1 MKPIWKTA
9 LGLAAGL
16 AVAGIAGCVVPC
28 LQPLF
33 EAKDAIFEPAL
44 LGSWRNAKDSNN
56 NRETF
61 TFTRVEAKNE
71 YRILDRQADGRQ
83 ATLTAWLGKIGG
95 RQYLCAALDYDALP
109 ETGRWFAFPPHLLIF
124 RVEQTAPELKLT
136 MLGFEACKKLL
147 TAKPDA
153 IAHVMLKPTG
163 EKEESAVPILTGSTA
178 ELQRFIKD
186 YAESASLFPADTTL
200 TFTRLAKEKP
210 AAAPTAKPLPAAIGG

>member
-1 MKPIWKTA
+1 MKLIWKAA
-9 LGLAAGL
+9 LGVTTSIV
-16 AVAGIAGCVVPC
+16 VAGIAGCVVPC

-56 NRETF
+56 NGETF
-61 TFTRVEAKNE
+61 TFTRNASKNE

-83 ATLTAWLGKIGG
+83 ATLTALLGKVGG

-109 ETGRWFAFPPHLLIF
+109 ETGRWFAFPPHLLLF

-136 MLGFEACKKLL
+136 MLSIEACKKLL
-147 TAKPDA
+147 KAKPDA

-163 EKEESAVPILTGSTA
+163 EKEESAIPILTGSTA
-178 ELQRFIKD
+178 ELQRFIKENGD
-186 YAESASLFPADTTL
+186 AANLFPADTTL
-200 TFTRLAKEKP
+200 TFTRPAKEKP
-210 AAAPTAKPLPAAIGG
+210 VAASAAPAAGLGQ

>member
-9 LGLAAGL
+9 LTAAVSL
-16 AVAGIAGCVVPC
+16 AVAGAGCVVPC

-44 LGSWRNAKDSNN
+44 LGSWRNAKEAKG
-56 NRETF
+56 ETF
-61 TFTRVEAKNE
+61 TFTRVEDKNE

-124 RVEQTAPELKLT
+124 RVEQTVPELKLT
-136 MLGFEACKKLL
+136 MLSFEACKKLL
-147 TAKPDA
+147 KAKPDA

-163 EKEESAVPILTGSTA
+163 EKEESTVPVLTGSTA
-178 ELQRFIKD
+178 ELQRFIKENGD
-186 YAESASLFPADTTL
+186 AANLFPADTTL
-200 TFTRLAKEKP
+200 TFTRLAEEKP
-210 AAAPTAKPLPAAIGG
+210 AAGPTAKPLPAAIGG